1 MLGMHQDA
9 AMVSR
14 DIKNVECGANKQ
26 LLENLI
32 VKGSLLG
39 YLAPKVHLS
48 FS

>member
-1 MLGMHQDA
+1 
-9 AMVSR
+9 MVSR
-14 DIKNVECGANKQ
+14 DIKNVECGAKKK

-48 FS
+48 HLSFS